1 MKQGALNMSEQGG
14 PDLGSPAVS
23 GPEGVPGTAEQPT
36 QAEYWEQR
44 YQNLQPEYTRATQEN
59 AALRQRQELYDLLIT
74 SDDPDTR
81 RQVAERLGYQL
92 DEEQPSPAYEDT
104 EPWELYDQ
112 RLANLERQQVE
123 REQADAD
130 AQRAREVRDVLDER
144 LDQLPGLDKEDQ
156 DWVLAYAINALPVAD
171 DGYPD
176 IGQAFEVFT
185 ERENAR
191 QRRWAQSKRGAPS
204 TPSNGQAA
212 TEVPNLDKREDR
224 VDWMVRRLQES
235 EQA

>member
-1 MKQGALNMSEQGG
+1 MSEQGG
-14 PDLGSPAVS
+14 PDLGSPAVA
-23 GPEGVPGTAEQPT
+23 GPEGASGTAEQPT
-36 QAEYWEQR
+36 QAENWEQR
-44 YQNLQPEYTRATQEN
+44 YQSLQPEYTRTTQEN

-74 SDDPDTR
+74 SEDPDTR

-92 DEEQPSPAYEDT
+92 EEEEQPDPSFEQA
-104 EPWELYDQ
+104 EPWEVYDQ

-123 REQADAD
+123 REQAEAD
-130 AQRAREVRDVLDER
+130 AQRAREVRVVLDER
-144 LDQLPGLDKEDQ
+144 LEQLPGLDREDQ
-156 DWVLAYAINALPVAD
+156 DWVLAYAINALPVAE

-176 IGQAFEVFT
+176 IGQAFEVFA

-191 QRRWAQSKRGAPS
+191 QRRWAQTKRGAPS

-212 TEVPNLDKREDR
+212 TEVPDLDKREDR
-224 VDWMVRRLQES
+224 VDWMVRRLQEQ

>member
-1 MKQGALNMSEQGG
+1 MSEQGG
-14 PDLGSPAVS
+14 PDLGSPAVA
-23 GPEGVPGTAEQPT
+23 GPEGAPGTAEHAA
-36 QAEYWEQR
+36 QATENWEQR

-81 RQVAERLGYQL
+81 REVAQRLGYQL
-92 DEEQPSPAYEDT
+92 DEEEQPGPET
-104 EPWELYDQ
+104 FEEPWEVYDQ
-112 RLANLERQQVE
+112 RLAQLERQQAE
-123 REQADAD
+123 REQQEAD
-130 AQRAREVRDVLDER
+130 AQRAREVREVLDQR
-144 LDQLPGLDKEDQ
+144 LDQLPGLDREDQ
-156 DWVLAYAINALPVAD
+156 DWVLAYAINALPVAE

-176 IGQAFEVFT
+176 IGKAFEVFT

-191 QRRWAQSKRGAPS
+191 QRRWASTKRGAPRI
-204 TPSNGQAA
+204 PPNGQAA
-212 TEVPNLDKREDR
+212 TEVPNLDNRQDR